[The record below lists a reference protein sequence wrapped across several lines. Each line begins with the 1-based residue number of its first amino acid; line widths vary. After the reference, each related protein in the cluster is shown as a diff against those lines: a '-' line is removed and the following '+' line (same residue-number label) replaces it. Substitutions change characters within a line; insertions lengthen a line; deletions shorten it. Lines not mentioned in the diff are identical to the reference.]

1 MKRILRILIVEDDKY
16 FLSHLR
22 EVLLPFGILETAS
35 TWQEASKLLGSETY
49 DLVITDL
56 HLKEGPDGIKV
67 VELATQ
73 KKTPVIMLTTSDEEE
88 LLTRAYA
95 LGALH
100 ILRKS
105 QIRESLPGFIKSVFN
120 TEKPDGY
127 LVFETRYPTRHK
139 PLQQDILKLL
149 QVSWQGRSLLITG
162 PTGTG
167 KTMLGKLLAAELL
180 GERAPFVH
188 LNCSEIADN
197 LIESE
202 LFGHEKGAFTG
213 ADNRK
218 IGKIKSADRG
228 ILFLDEV
235 GTMSQAMQ
243 QKLLRAIEDKTYYPV
258 GSSKPEKSD
267 FILISATC
275 ENLKQKM
282 SRGEFRE
289 DLYYRIS
296 SLQIDI
302 PSLNQRPEDIEIYTQ
317 FFLKQLARHI
327 ILSEK
332 VKNSLKARE
341 WKGNIR
347 ELKQF
352 ILELADS
359 HKGIIE
365 EIPEE
370 KSESLPQS
378 SGLVT
383 QEIKKFIEKE
393 GLRTYIQIV
402 EKTILEDLL
411 LRYEGKITQCMKIMQ
426 VSSSAIYRILKEN
439 RL

>member
-1 MKRILRILIVEDDKY
+1 MVEDDKY

-22 EVLLPFGILETAS
+22 EVLSPMGIMES
-35 TWQEASKLLGSETY
+35 TTTWSHAQDLLHSNHY

-67 VELATQ
+67 VQLASQ
-73 KKTPVIMLTTSDEEE
+73 KKFPVIMLTTSDEED
-88 LLTRAYA
+88 LLTQAYA
-95 LGALH
+95 LGAIH

-105 QIRESLPGFIKSVFN
+105 QIRENLISFIKSIFQ
-120 TEKPDGY
+120 TSQSASKG
-127 LVFETRYPTRHK
+127 LFETKYPTRHK
-139 PLQQDILKLL
+139 PLQDDVLKLL
-149 QVSWQGRSLLITG
+149 QTPWQGRSLLITG

-167 KTMLGKLLAAELL
+167 KTMLGKLLAIELL
-180 GERAPFVH
+180 GESAPFVH
-188 LNCSEIADN
+188 LNCSEVSDS

-213 ADNRK
+213 ADTRK
-218 IGKIKSADRG
+218 MGKIKSADKG

-243 QKLLRAIEDKTYYPV
+243 QKLLKAIEDKTYYPV

-267 FILISATC
+267 FILITATC
-275 ENLKQKM
+275 ENLNQKM
-282 SRGEFRE
+282 SLGQFRE
-289 DLYYRIS
+289 DLFYRIS
-296 SLQIDI
+296 SLQISI
-302 PSLNQRPEDIEIYTQ
+302 PSLQNRPEDIEVYTQ
-317 FFLKQLARHI
+317 FFLKQIARHI

-332 VKNSLKARE
+332 AKEALKRKE

-359 HKGIIE
+359 HKGIID
-365 EIPEE
+365 EIKDE
-370 KSESLPQS
+370 KSSLMSQDT
-378 SGLVT
+378 GLIT
-383 QEIKKFIEKE
+383 PEIRNYIETH
-393 GLRTYIQIV
+393 GLREYFQLV

-411 LRYEGKITQCMKIMQ
+411 QRFEGKITQCMKIMK
-426 VSSSAIYRILKEN
+426 VSSSAIYRILKDN
-439 RL
+439 KL